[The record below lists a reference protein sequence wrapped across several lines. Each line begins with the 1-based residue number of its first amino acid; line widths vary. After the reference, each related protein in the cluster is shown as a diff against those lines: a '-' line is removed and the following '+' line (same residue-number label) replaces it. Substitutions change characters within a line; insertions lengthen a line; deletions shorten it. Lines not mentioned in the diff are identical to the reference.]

1 MERILVIRMSAFGD
15 VIHALPAVMALRR
28 GYPRARL
35 SWLLR
40 PEWKPLLEGNPAVDE
55 VVEAPRRS
63 LRLLAALRR
72 ARFDLVVDF
81 QGLLQS
87 AVLGRA
93 AAGACFG
100 FAAPRERLAAL
111 LYRTRVRAEAG
122 HIVERNLELAYAA
135 GGKKGELAFPLPPG
149 SPEGRLPDRFVLAC
163 PLAGWGS
170 KQWPLE
176 RFSALADRLAAAGV
190 PLVVNG
196 PPGAAARLAEVRGA
210 VAHCSGIPG
219 LVNATRRAAAVVGV
233 DSGPLHL
240 AAALG
245 KPGVAIYGPTDPARN
260 GPYGGTIRVLRAPG
274 APTTYRRQAEPGESM
289 RAIGVEEV
297 WAVLRPLL

>member
-163 PLAGWGS
+163 PLAG
-170 KQWPLE
+170 
-176 RFSALADRLAAAGV
+176 V

>member
-1 MERILVIRMSAFGD
+1 
-15 VIHALPAVMALRR
+15 
-28 GYPRARL
+28 
-35 SWLLR
+35 
-40 PEWKPLLEGNPAVDE
+40 
-55 VVEAPRRS
+55 
-63 LRLLAALRR
+63 
-72 ARFDLVVDF
+72 
-81 QGLLQS
+81 
-87 AVLGRA
+87 
-93 AAGACFG
+93 
-100 FAAPRERLAAL
+100 
-111 LYRTRVRAEAG
+111 
-122 HIVERNLELAYAA
+122 
-135 GGKKGELAFPLPPG
+135 
-149 SPEGRLPDRFVLAC
+149 
-163 PLAGWGS
+163 
-170 KQWPLE
+170 
-176 RFSALADRLAAAGV
+176 
-190 PLVVNG
+190 VVNG